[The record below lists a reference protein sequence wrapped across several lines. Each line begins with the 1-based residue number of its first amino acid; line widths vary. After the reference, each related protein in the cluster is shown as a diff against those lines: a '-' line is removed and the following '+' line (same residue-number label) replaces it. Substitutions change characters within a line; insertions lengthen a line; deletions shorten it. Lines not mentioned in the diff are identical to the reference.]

1 MENKNLNEK
10 KNDNEKRK
18 IRMKTSGFSFSSF
31 ISLIAYIGIGCIAI
45 ALLFTL
51 IFKNDSTVASA
62 FRTVGEVIAYLISII
77 LAYSWVKNHRQIGWI
92 VCYVV
97 FVVTIVILFI
107 LTI

>member
-1 MENKNLNEK
+1 MENNNLNEK

-51 IFKNDSTVASA
+51 IYKNDSTVASA

-77 LAYSWVKNHRQIGWI
+77 LAYSWVKNHKQIGWI

>member
-1 MENKNLNEK
+1 MENNNLSEK

-18 IRMKTSGFSFSSF
+18 IRIKTSGFSFSSF
-31 ISLIAYIGIGCIAI
+31 ISLVAYIGIGCIAI

-62 FRTVGEVIAYLISII
+62 FKTVGEVIAYLISII
-77 LAYSWVKNHRQIGWI
+77 LAYSWVKTHKHVAWI
-92 VCYVV
+92 VCYVI

>member
-1 MENKNLNEK
+1 MENNVNEK
-10 KNDNEKRK
+10 NNNIEKRK
-18 IRMKTSGFSFSSF
+18 IRIKTQGFSFSNL
-31 ISLIAYIGIGCIAI
+31 ISLVAYIGIGCIAI

-51 IFKNDSTVASA
+51 IFKNDSNVASA

-77 LAYSWVKNHRQIGWI
+77 LAYSWVKSHKHVAWI